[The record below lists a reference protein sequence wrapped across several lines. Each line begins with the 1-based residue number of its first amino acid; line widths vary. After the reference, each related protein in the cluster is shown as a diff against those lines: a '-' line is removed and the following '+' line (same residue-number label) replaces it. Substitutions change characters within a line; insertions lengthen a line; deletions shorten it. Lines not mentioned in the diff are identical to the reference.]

1 MNTTLL
7 NPIIN
12 SPELPAYFAHLQNL
26 IAEEAKKRVEFY
38 NFITENDKAEF
49 INGQMILHSPVR
61 SIHNTVGAAL
71 HTMLNIYNMHNQLG
85 YMGYEKIM
93 IHLTRNSYEPDI
105 CFFLPE
111 KAGHF
116 EPQQMLFPAPDFVVE
131 VLSKSTEKIDR
142 GIKMQDYALHGVGE
156 YWLIDPEKRIV
167 EQYIL
172 DALTQNTFYLR
183 KKYAIVEDIESQV
196 ISGFKIPVISIFED
210 SENVKVVKQI
220 LTNEIKP
227 HELDLL

>member
-61 SIHNTVGAAL
+61 SIHNTVGYAL
-71 HTMLNIYNMHNQLG
+71 SFLISAYIKEYQLG

-111 KAGHF
+111 KAQHF

-156 YWLIDPEKRIV
+156 YWLIEPEKRIV

-172 DALTQNTFYLR
+172 DSLTQNTFYLR
-183 KKYAIVEDIESQV
+183 KKYSIVEDVESKV
-196 ISGFKIPVISIFED
+196 ISGFKIPVIAIFED

-220 LTNEIKP
+220 LANEMMP
-227 HELDLL
+227 HID